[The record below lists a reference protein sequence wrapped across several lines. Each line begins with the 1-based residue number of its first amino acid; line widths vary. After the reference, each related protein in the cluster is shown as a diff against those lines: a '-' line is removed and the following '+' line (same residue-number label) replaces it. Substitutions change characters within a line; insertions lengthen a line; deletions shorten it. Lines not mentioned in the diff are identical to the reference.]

1 MKRLG
6 LILLVL
12 VVLVIGAAFILPAV
26 IPASAY
32 RDRVEAAAGDALNR
46 PVALAG
52 DVSLTILPRVQVVA
66 RDVTIANA
74 EGFSDEPFA
83 QMGEMRVG
91 VELIPLLSRRVEI
104 TEFVLVDPVIRLEQR
119 AGGNNWT
126 FADPEAAPAPAAPA
140 GDGFVRQPGALP
152 IDASFGDVRIENASI
167 FYSDGSQSREITGLD
182 LAIALPSLDAP
193 TAIDG
198 SLSADGEAMTFDA
211 ELGSIR
217 DFFEGRA
224 TPLTLSLGG
233 NLVDVSFDGE
243 IPASE
248 DIEFAGDFSADIPS
262 IRALAAFAGSPLPP
276 GENLQRFAAQGR
288 IEGTTS
294 RLGLT
299 ARSIRFDEIRGSGN
313 LAADLSGSRPRLTGR
328 LDLDELN
335 VNPYLPAPA
344 EDATP
349 ASGGGIPPWSEEA
362 IDFAGLGIA
371 DADLSLNVGRLQVRD
386 IEVTDAALRAV
397 VENRRLQAV
406 LERISLYEGQGNVTI
421 VANARTATPSFSLDA
436 SLAGLDALPFLD
448 AAAGFD
454 RLAGTGAMTLSLAT
468 SGNSQAAMMRN
479 LGGNGEFNFAD
490 GAIVGINIAQTIRNV
505 SGFLDRA
512 GGAQAAQTSEEDSE
526 QASVGERQET
536 DFSSLGGTFAIANG
550 RLTNNDL
557 LMLSPLLRVEGQG
570 WVDLPSQTLDYRL
583 RPRAV
588 ASIEGQGG
596 STDLQGIVVPIRF
609 RGDFN
614 NVGYGVDT
622 EAVTRALLQGAL
634 SNAIGGDRNQSPE
647 DAARDA
653 LRNALGLGNQ
663 DSEDA
668 AGEEGQTDEEE
679 VDPAE
684 QLLRGLF
691 NQRRDRSQSEET
703 EDNSGDP
710 N

>member
-6 LILLVL
+6 LVLLVL
-12 VVLVIGAAFILPAV
+12 VGILVAAAFILPAV

-32 RDRVEAAAGDALNR
+32 RDRVETAASDALNR
-46 PVALAG
+46 E
-52 DVSLTILPRVQVVA
+52 VSLGGQVGFTLLPRVQVVA

-74 EGFSDEPFA
+74 EGFSAEPFA

-91 VELIPLLSRRVEI
+91 VELVPLISRRVEI

-119 AGGNNWT
+119 RGGNNWT
-126 FADPEAAPAPAAPA
+126 FADPDAAPAPSPS

-152 IDASFGDVRIENASI
+152 IDASFGDVRIENAAI
-167 FYSDGSQSREITGLD
+167 FYSDGNQSRQITGLD

-198 SLSADGEAMTFDA
+198 ALSADGEAMTFEA

-248 DIEFAGDFSADIPS
+248 DIEFDGDFSADIPS

-276 GENLQRFAAQGR
+276 GGNLERFAARGR
-288 IEGTTS
+288 IAGDPG
-294 RLGLT
+294 RIGLT
-299 ARSIRFDEIRGSGN
+299 AQSIRLDAIRGSGN
-313 LAADLSGSRPRLTGR
+313 LTADLTGSRPRLTGR
-328 LDLDELN
+328 LDLGELD
-335 VNPYLPAPA
+335 VNPYLPAAPTESA
-344 EDATP
+344 
-349 ASGGGIPPWSEEA
+349 ASGGGIPPWSEA
-362 IDFAGLGIA
+362 PIDFAGLGLV
-371 DADLSLNVGRLQVRD
+371 DADLDLTVDRLLVRD
-386 IEVTDAALRAV
+386 IEITDAALNAAIA
-397 VENRRLQAV
+397 NRRLQAT
-406 LERISLYEGQGNVTI
+406 LERISLYEGQGNVTV

-436 SLAGLDALPFLD
+436 SLDGLDAQPFLD

-454 RLAGTGAMTLSLAT
+454 RLAGTGAMTMALTT
-468 SGNSQAAMMRN
+468 SGSSQAAMIRN
-479 LGGNGEFNFAD
+479 LDGNGDFNFAD

-512 GGAQAAQTSEEDSE
+512 GGAEAAESEASEEDSE
-526 QASVGERQET
+526 QASVGERQAT
-536 DFSSLGGTFAIANG
+536 DFTSLGGTFTVSNG
-550 RLTNNDL
+550 RLTNSDL
-557 LMLSPLLRVEGQG
+557 LMLSPLLRVEGTG

-596 STDLQGIVVPIRF
+596 STDLAGITVPIRF

-614 NVGYGVDT
+614 SVRYGVDT

-634 SNAIGGDRNQSPE
+634 SNALGGDSDQSPE

-653 LRNALGLGNQ
+653 LLDAIGLGGS
-663 DSEDA
+663 DEDA
-668 AGEEGQTDEEE
+668 EGSENEDEA
-679 VDPAE
+679 DPAE

-691 NQRRDRSQSEET
+691 NQRRSSQSS
-703 EDNSGDP
+703 EDNEDGP

>member
-1 MKRLG
+1 
-6 LILLVL
+6 
-12 VVLVIGAAFILPAV
+12 
-26 IPASAY
+26 
-32 RDRVEAAAGDALNR
+32 
-46 PVALAG
+46 
-52 DVSLTILPRVQVVA
+52 
-66 RDVTIANA
+66 
-74 EGFSDEPFA
+74 
-83 QMGEMRVG
+83 
-91 VELIPLLSRRVEI
+91 
-104 TEFVLVDPVIRLEQR
+104 
-119 AGGNNWT
+119 
-126 FADPEAAPAPAAPA
+126 APA
-140 GDGFVRQPGALP
+140 GDA
-152 IDASFGDVRIENASI
+152 
-167 FYSDGSQSREITGLD
+167 
-182 LAIALPSLDAP
+182 
-193 TAIDG
+193 
-198 SLSADGEAMTFDA
+198 
-211 ELGSIR
+211 
-217 DFFEGRA
+217 
-224 TPLTLSLGG
+224 
-233 NLVDVSFDGE
+233 
-243 IPASE
+243 
-248 DIEFAGDFSADIPS
+248 
-262 IRALAAFAGSPLPP
+262 
-276 GENLQRFAAQGR
+276 
-288 IEGTTS
+288 
-294 RLGLT
+294 
-299 ARSIRFDEIRGSGN
+299 
-313 LAADLSGSRPRLTGR
+313 
-328 LDLDELN
+328 
-335 VNPYLPAPA
+335 APA
-344 EDATP
+344 A
-349 ASGGGIPPWSEEA
+349 GGGIPPWSEEA

-371 DADLSLNVGRLQVRD
+371 DADLSLNVGRLLVRD

-397 VENRRLQAV
+397 VDNRRLQAV

-490 GAIVGINIAQTIRNV
+490 GAIVGINIAETIRNV
-505 SGFLDRA
+505 SGFLDRS
-512 GGAQAAQTSEEDSE
+512 GGAQAADTSEDDSE

-653 LRNALGLGNQ
+653 LRNALGLGNRN
-663 DSEDA
+663 DEATD
-668 AGEEGQTDEEE
+668 GEEGQTDEEE

-691 NQRRDRSQSEET
+691 NQRRDRSQSDET
-703 EDNSGDP
+703 DDNSGDP

>member
-6 LILLVL
+6 LVLLVL
-12 VVLVIGAAFILPAV
+12 IALIVGAAFILPAV

-32 RDRVEAAAGDALNR
+32 RDRVETAASDALHR
-46 PVALAG
+46 DVMLGG
-52 DVSLTILPRVQVVA
+52 DVSFTLLPRVQVVA

-74 EGFSDEPFA
+74 EGFSADPFA
-83 QMGEMRVG
+83 EMGEMRVG

-119 AGGNNWT
+119 RGGNNWT
-126 FADPEAAPAPAAPA
+126 FADPESAPAPAPS
-140 GDGFVRQPGALP
+140 GDGFARRPGALP
-152 IDASFGDVRIENASI
+152 IDASFGDVRIENAAI
-167 FYSDGSQSREITGLD
+167 FYTDGSQSREITGLD
-182 LAIALPSLDAP
+182 LAVALPSLDQP

-198 SLSADGEAMTFDA
+198 ALEADGEAMTFDG

-224 TPLTLSLGG
+224 TPLTLALGG
-233 NLVDVSFDGE
+233 RLLDVTFDGE

-276 GENLQRFAAQGR
+276 GENLERFAARGR
-288 IEGTTS
+288 IEGTPS

-299 ARSIRFDEIRGSGN
+299 AQSIRLDAIRGSGN
-313 LAADLSGSRPRLTGR
+313 LAADLTGARPRLTGR
-328 LDLDELN
+328 LDLDELD
-335 VNPYLPAPA
+335 VNPYLPAA
-344 EDATP
+344 AADTS
-349 ASGGGIPPWSEEA
+349 ASGGGIPPWSEA
-362 IDFAGLGIA
+362 PIDFAGLGIV
-371 DADLSLNVGRLQVRD
+371 DADLDLTVGRLQVRD
-386 IEVTDAALRAV
+386 IEVTDAALNAAIA
-397 VENRRLQAV
+397 NRRLQAT
-406 LERISLYEGQGNVTI
+406 LQRITLYEGQGNVTV
-421 VANARTATPSFSLDA
+421 VANARSATPSFSLEA
-436 SLAGLDALPFLD
+436 SLDGLDAQPFLD

-454 RLAGTGAMTLSLAT
+454 RLAGTGTMTMSLAT

-505 SGFLDRA
+505 SGFLERA
-512 GGAQAAQTSEEDSE
+512 GGAEDAEAEASAEDSE
-526 QASVGERQET
+526 QASVGERQTT
-536 DFSSLGGTFAIANG
+536 DFTSLGGTFAIANG

-557 LMLSPLLRVEGQG
+557 LMLSPLLRVEGTG

-614 NVGYGVDT
+614 SVRYGVDT
-622 EAVTRALLQGAL
+622 EAVTQALLQGAL
-634 SNAIGGDRNQSPE
+634 SNALGGDSSQSPE

-653 LRNALGLGNQ
+653 LMDAIGLGGRDET
-663 DSEDA
+663 DSEE
-668 AGEEGQTDEEE
+668 GETEDEA
-679 VDPAE
+679 DPAE

-691 NQRRDRSQSEET
+691 NQGRRSSQSDEE
-703 EDNSGDP
+703 DDSGNDP

>member
-6 LILLVL
+6 LVLLILVAII
-12 VVLVIGAAFILPAV
+12 VGAAFILPAV

-32 RDRVEAAAGDALNR
+32 RDRVETAASDALNR
-46 PVALAG
+46 
-52 DVSLTILPRVQVVA
+52 DVSLGGDVGFTLLPRVQVVA

-74 EGFSDEPFA
+74 EGFSAEPFA
-83 QMGEMRVG
+83 EMGEMRVG
-91 VELIPLLSRRVEI
+91 VELIPLISRRVEI

-119 AGGNNWT
+119 RGGNNWT
-126 FADPEAAPAPAAPA
+126 FADPEAAPAPAPS

-152 IDASFGDVRIENASI
+152 IDASFGDVRIQNAAI
-167 FYSDGSQSREITGLD
+167 FYSDGSQTREITGLD
-182 LAIALPSLDAP
+182 LAVALPSLDEP

-198 SLSADGEAMTFDA
+198 SLSADGEAMTFDG

-224 TPLTLSLGG
+224 TALTLSLGG

-262 IRALAAFAGSPLPP
+262 VRALAAFAGSPLPP
-276 GENLQRFAAQGR
+276 GENLERFAAQGR
-288 IEGTTS
+288 IEGNPG
-294 RLGLT
+294 RIGLT
-299 ARSIRFDEIRGSGN
+299 AQSIRLDAIRGSGN
-313 LAADLSGSRPRLTGR
+313 LAADLTGSRPRLTGR
-328 LDLDELN
+328 LDLDELD
-335 VNPYLPAPA
+335 VNPYLPAAP
-344 EDATP
+344 EENSG
-349 ASGGGIPPWSEEA
+349 SGGGIPPWSEA
-362 IDFAGLGIA
+362 PIDFAGLGIV
-371 DADLSLNVGRLQVRD
+371 DADLDLTVDRLQVRD
-386 IEVTDAALRAV
+386 IEVTDAALNAAIS
-397 VENRRLQAV
+397 NRRLQAT

-436 SLAGLDALPFLD
+436 SLAGLDAQPFLD

-454 RLAGTGAMTLSLAT
+454 RLAGTGTMTMALAT
-468 SGNSQAAMMRN
+468 SGNSQASMIRN

-512 GGAQAAQTSEEDSE
+512 GGAEQAEAEASEEDSE
-526 QASVGERQET
+526 QASVGERQAT
-536 DFSSLGGTFAIANG
+536 DFTSLGGTFTVNNG
-550 RLTNNDL
+550 RLNNSDL
-557 LMLSPLLRVEGQG
+557 LMLSPLLRVAGEG

-596 STDLQGIVVPIRF
+596 STDLQGITVPIRF

-614 NVGYGVDT
+614 SVSYGVDT

-634 SNAIGGDRNQSPE
+634 SNALGGDSNQSPE

-653 LRNALGLGNQ
+653 LRNALGLGGRDDA
-663 DSEDA
+663 DSGDGETGEEEDA
-668 AGEEGQTDEEE
+668 
-679 VDPAE
+679 DPAE

-691 NQRRDRSQSEET
+691 NQRRNSQSGDEE
-703 EDNSGDP
+703 DSGSDP